1 MPYISMRTK
10 LITSAVAMLLLL
22 GGISIFFIETA
33 LPDTLRKELQKR
45 AIALARDVAEDNI
58 DNILYEN
65 IIGLELDLHRL
76 VRAEEDIEYVFI
88 QDRDGNMIAHT
99 FGDSFPVDLKE
110 VNAVGQGDY
119 NGLYLPTEQGEILDL
134 ALPVLDGELGTIR
147 IGISTE
153 PVSRD
158 VRRISR
164 MTGVIIL
171 GVILMG
177 TGMVVFGASLLTRPV
192 SELTNAVRKIGEG
205 DLDSH
210 ISVYS
215 NDEMGRL
222 AQAFNEMTG
231 ALKGTTVRRD
241 ELEREVI
248 KRKQVEEELR
258 ALSLTDELTGL
269 YNRRGFFTLA
279 EKQLKLARRMERGL
293 MLVYADLDGLK
304 LINDG
309 FGHEHGDI
317 LLVEI
322 ASLLKDVFRESDI
335 IARIGGDEFVV
346 LSMGADCDSEELVSD
361 RIEKRADEYNA
372 IREHVY
378 RLSLSIGVLYFD
390 WKGSLSIDEL
400 ISQADQLMYRQKQR
414 K

>member
-1 MPYISMRTK
+1 
-10 LITSAVAMLLLL
+10 
-22 GGISIFFIETA
+22 
-33 LPDTLRKELQKR
+33 
-45 AIALARDVAEDNI
+45 
-58 DNILYEN
+58 
-65 IIGLELDLHRL
+65 
-76 VRAEEDIEYVFI
+76 
-88 QDRDGNMIAHT
+88 
-99 FGDSFPVDLKE
+99 
-110 VNAVGQGDY
+110 
-119 NGLYLPTEQGEILDL
+119 
-134 ALPVLDGELGTIR
+134 
-147 IGISTE
+147 
-153 PVSRD
+153 
-158 VRRISR
+158 
-164 MTGVIIL
+164 
-171 GVILMG
+171 
-177 TGMVVFGASLLTRPV
+177 
-192 SELTNAVRKIGEG
+192 
-205 DLDSH
+205 
-210 ISVYS
+210 
-215 NDEMGRL
+215 
-222 AQAFNEMTG
+222 
-231 ALKGTTVRRD
+231 
-241 ELEREVI
+241 
-248 KRKQVEEELR
+248 
-258 ALSLTDELTGL
+258 
-269 YNRRGFFTLA
+269 
-279 EKQLKLARRMERGL
+279 MERGL